1 MPVEKQVEKVTAAR
15 GLAKWFQ
22 VEITL
27 SMFGKV
33 IWHYVFPPKSDEP

>member
-1 MPVEKQVEKVTAAR
+1 MPIEQQVEKVAAAR

-27 SMFGKV
+27 SIFGRV
-33 IWHYVFPPKSDEP
+33 IWHYVFPPKADES